1 MVILMDS
8 VVCSCCIGFVKSMLY
23 FIKKYIIVCVI
34 QKLLLLLHAFCMV
47 GTVHL
52 CLRMGVVVRKEA

>member
-23 FIKKYIIVCVI
+23 FIKKIYNCLCNSKIITTFARFLYGGDCALVPKNGC
-34 QKLLLLLHAFCMV
+34 
-47 GTVHL
+47 G
-52 CLRMGVVVRKEA
+52 RP